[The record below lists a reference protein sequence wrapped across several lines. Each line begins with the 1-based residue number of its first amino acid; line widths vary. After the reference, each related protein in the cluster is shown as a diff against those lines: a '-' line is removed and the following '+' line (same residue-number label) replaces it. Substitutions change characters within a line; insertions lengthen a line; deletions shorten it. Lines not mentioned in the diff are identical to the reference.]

1 MRIEKIGRWLFRR
14 QGEFQIPFILGVI
27 ALLRP
32 GYPFGSHV
40 LDVLMDMTGFLV
52 MAAGVGIR
60 FWVIGYR
67 KRGTSQR
74 RGGEIRSSELITDG
88 LYAHVRNPLY
98 LGNLVIAAG
107 VMILFFNL
115 WLIPVFFCVVL
126 HYYMIIRAE
135 EAYLEKRFGE
145 TYVSYKQNTPR
156 LIPAI
161 WKRKRNPPDRKFD
174 WNQVVKKEKD
184 LVLAVILTPVVI
196 EIYEE
201 LLHKGW
207 RQFLTHDWGELAV
220 YLTVAVTAFFMWLV
234 VRCQKRRRLI

>member
-1 MRIEKIGRWLFRR
+1 MKIDRIGRWLFRR
-14 QGEFQIPFILGVI
+14 QGEIQIPFVLGAV

-32 GYPFGSHV
+32 EYPFGSH
-40 LDVLMDMTGFLV
+40 LFDVLMDMVGLLFMV
-52 MAAGVGIR
+52 AGLGIR

-74 RGGEIRSSELITDG
+74 RGAEIRSSELITDG
-88 LYAHVRNPLY
+88 LYGYVRNPLY

-107 VMILFFNL
+107 VMILFFNI
-115 WLIPVFFCVVL
+115 WLIPVFFCLVS
-126 HYYMIIRAE
+126 HYYLIIRAE
-135 EAYLEKRFGE
+135 EAYLEKRFGG
-145 TYVSYKQNTPR
+145 TYRTYKQSTPR

-161 WKRKRNPPDRKFD
+161 WKRKHHPPDRKFD

-184 LVLAVILTPVVI
+184 LALAVVLTPVVI

-201 LLHKGW
+201 LLHEGW
-207 RQFLTHDWGELAV
+207 WQFLTEHWGELAV
-220 YLTVAVTAFFMWLV
+220 YVTVAMTAFFMWWV

>member
-1 MRIEKIGRWLFRR
+1 MKIERIGRWLFRR
-14 QGEFQIPFILGVI
+14 QGELQIPFVLGAI

-40 LDVLMDMTGFLV
+40 FDVLMDIAGFLF

-74 RGGEIRSSELITDG
+74 RGGKMRSSELITDG
-88 LYAHVRNPLY
+88 LYTHVRNPLY

-107 VMILFFNL
+107 VMILFFNP

-126 HYYMIIRAE
+126 HYYLIIRAE
-135 EAYLEKRFGE
+135 ETYLEKRFGE
-145 TYVSYKQNTPR
+145 AYLAYKQRTPR

-161 WKRKRNPPDRKFD
+161 WKSKHPPPDRQFD

-184 LVLAVILTPVVI
+184 LVLAVILTPIVI

-201 LLHKGW
+201 LLHEGW
-207 RQFLTHDWGELAV
+207 RQFLTNQWGELAV
-220 YLTVAVTAFFMWLV
+220 YLTIVLTAFFMWLV
-234 VRCQKRRRLI
+234 VRYQKKRRHI